1 MTDSKHPAYA
11 ILAGVLHR
19 QDTPGGRW
27 TMLDERETAR
37 LLALLA
43 GTPVPTA
50 DDRLPTA
57 GDGSIFHHP
66 V

>member
-1 MTDSKHPAYA
+1 MSLRPNPHSPFSYTRPPRPRDDASSADR
-11 ILAGVLHR
+11 LR
-19 QDTPGGRW
+19 QV
-27 TMLDERETAR
+27 